1 MNQKNILQQA
11 KSSEQRSSSILP
23 ARSSLK
29 RKGFCIQYF
38 FSGATQNS
46 GILNDN
52 ECQSD
57 FIYNEKS
64 HKKFLTKKQLLVY
77 HEHRQK
83 NENQ

>member
-1 MNQKNILQQA
+1 M
-11 KSSEQRSSSILP
+11 
-23 ARSSLK
+23 
-29 RKGFCIQYF
+29 
-38 FSGATQNS
+38 QNS

-64 HKKFLTKKQLLVY
+64 HKKFLPKKHVLVY